1 MQFLFLFLFFVFL
14 DGEEREWIMIIACE
28 ERERV
33 TKRDREKQLKKIKKI
48 NTLMK

>member
-14 DGEEREWIMIIACE
+14 DGEKREWIMIIACE
-28 ERERV
+28 ER
-33 TKRDREKQLKKIKKI
+33 DREKQLKKINKI